1 MACYLGKKVWRFKLM
16 SQGLSGGGGSITI
29 SMGTAFPIR
38 LCHWSVGSKCFI
50 KIKIMFLG

>member
-50 KIKIMFLG
+50 KIRIMFLG